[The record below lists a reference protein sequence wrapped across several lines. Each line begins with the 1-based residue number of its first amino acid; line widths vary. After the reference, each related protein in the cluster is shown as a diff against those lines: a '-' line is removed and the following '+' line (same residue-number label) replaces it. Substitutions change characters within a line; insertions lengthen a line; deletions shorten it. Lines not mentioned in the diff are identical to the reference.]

1 VAFSYPEE
9 RDRQWQVFL
18 AKQHE
23 QEEQQKAQRVAEL
36 PSRAIEDM
44 YWKYA
49 IKGGTPSVRPVHVMD
64 DGVKTYIQMPQEA
77 VPRELPVLVIK
88 TSSGS
93 EMVNYRVKD
102 NIYIVDRLFDRA
114 ALLLGVG
121 KHQTK
126 VEIVREQAV
135 KAATTEP
142 VRVPPPEP
150 HPTGSA
156 GEQP

>member
-1 VAFSYPEE
+1 
-9 RDRQWQVFL
+9 
-18 AKQHE
+18 
-23 QEEQQKAQRVAEL
+23 
-36 PSRAIEDM
+36 
-44 YWKYA
+44 
-49 IKGGTPSVRPVHVMD
+49 MD
-64 DGVKTYIQMPQEA
+64 DGVKTFIQMPQGA
-77 VPRELPVLVIK
+77 VPRDLPVLVIE

-126 VEIVREQAV
+126 VEIVRGQGV
-135 KAATTEP
+135 KSATTEP

-150 HPTGSA
+150 HPAGSA

>member
-1 VAFSYPEE
+1 
-9 RDRQWQVFL
+9 
-18 AKQHE
+18 
-23 QEEQQKAQRVAEL
+23 
-36 PSRAIEDM
+36 
-44 YWKYA
+44 
-49 IKGGTPSVRPVHVMD
+49 
-64 DGVKTYIQMPQEA
+64 MPQEA
-77 VPRELPVLVIK
+77 IPRELPVLVIK

-126 VEIVREQAV
+126 VEIVREEAV
-135 KAATTEP
+135 KSATTEP
-142 VRVPPPEP
+142 VRVPPPKQR
-150 HPTGSA
+150 PTGTG

>member
-1 VAFSYPEE
+1 
-9 RDRQWQVFL
+9 
-18 AKQHE
+18 
-23 QEEQQKAQRVAEL
+23 
-36 PSRAIEDM
+36 
-44 YWKYA
+44 
-49 IKGGTPSVRPVHVMD
+49 MD
-64 DGVKTYIQMPQEA
+64 DGVKTYIQMPQEV

-102 NIYIVDRLFDRA
+102 NIYLVDRLFDRA

>member
-1 VAFSYPEE
+1 
-9 RDRQWQVFL
+9 
-18 AKQHE
+18 
-23 QEEQQKAQRVAEL
+23 
-36 PSRAIEDM
+36 M
-44 YWKYA
+44 
-49 IKGGTPSVRPVHVMD
+49 
-64 DGVKTYIQMPQEA
+64 KTYIQMPDEA
-77 VPRELPVLVIK
+77 IHRELPVLVVK
-88 TSSGS
+88 TADGS

-126 VEIVREQAV
+126 VEIVREQGV
-135 KAATTEP
+135 KNGKTEP

-150 HPTGSA
+150 GVAASS